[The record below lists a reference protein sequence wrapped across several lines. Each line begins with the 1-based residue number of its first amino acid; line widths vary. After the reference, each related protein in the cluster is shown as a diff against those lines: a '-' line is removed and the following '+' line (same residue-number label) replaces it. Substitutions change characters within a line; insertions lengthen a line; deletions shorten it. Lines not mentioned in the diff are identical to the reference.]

1 MDFLLIILEE
11 FGSFWRR
18 TVAGDRDTGTIEGK
32 ESANDKSVRK
42 GKKMDLIRNKKRL
55 FDEIKY
61 YCEENKLDQRMFLR
75 QEILRED
82 IENQTTSSK

>member
-1 MDFLLIILEE
+1 MGHFGEE
-11 FGSFWRR
+11 QLRGI
-18 TVAGDRDTGTIEGK
+18 GDTGTIEGK

-61 YCEENKLDQRMFLR
+61 YCE
-75 QEILRED
+75 
-82 IENQTTSSK
+82 

>member
-1 MDFLLIILEE
+1 MRGI
-11 FGSFWRR
+11 G
-18 TVAGDRDTGTIEGK
+18 DTGTIEGK
-32 ESANDKSVRK
+32 ESANDKSMRK
-42 GKKMDLIRNKKRL
+42 WKKVDLKRNKKRL